1 MVGRGSETDWLR
13 VRGSVGPK
21 LQAAA
26 VQLPLRMRMQMQM
39 QMQMR
44 VTRRCTVD
52 GNIYNTES
60 YGTVFNLH
68 VCAEV
73 ARNHDIEAFTEV

>member
-1 MVGRGSETDWLR
+1 
-13 VRGSVGPK
+13 
-21 LQAAA
+21 
-26 VQLPLRMRMQMQM
+26 MQMQM